1 MTGENLESEQMSLES
16 VDSKVDAVV
25 LAGSINK
32 IALFPGC
39 PPGSKAL
46 AQMHGKALIDYVL
59 DALQA
64 SPAVREGIVVGRPEV
79 LEHVG
84 RREGVRGVPARGT
97 LIDNAWTG
105 LESGGTDRVLICNPD
120 QPLLTT
126 AMVDDFLERAFRVDG
141 DLVSSWV
148 SREAV
153 DQLEPENEHK
163 FAAFGDGKFAHGNL
177 FLVRRRFPDS
187 KGVRRRL
194 DGLYRARKSPLR
206 FAWALGPKLFSLYLR
221 AQVSGRL
228 PTLEETLKTAGNAFG
243 FHLKGVMSPYAEIA
257 LDLDEPEDY
266 AAAARWLSRAA
277 TSA

>member
-1 MTGENLESEQMSLES
+1 MAEPITTSEHLGGSEP
-16 VDSKVDAVV
+16 VDAVV

-46 AQMHGKALIDYVL
+46 AELHGKALIDYVL
-59 DALQA
+59 DALQSA
-64 SPAVREGIVVGRPEV
+64 PAVREVIVVGRPEV

-84 RREGVRGVPARGT
+84 KREGVRGIPARGT

-105 LESGGTDRVLICNPD
+105 LESGGTERVLICNPD

-126 AMVDDFLERAFRVDG
+126 TMVDDFLQRAFPVGG

-148 SREAV
+148 SREAAKE
-153 DQLEPENEHK
+153 LEPENEHK
-163 FAAFGDGKFAHGNL
+163 FAPFGDGKFAHGNL
-177 FLVRRRFPDS
+177 FLVRRKFPDS
-187 KGVRRRL
+187 RQVRQRL
-194 DGLYRARKSPLR
+194 DGLYRARKNPLR
-206 FAWALGPKLFSLYLR
+206 FAWALGPKLFGLYLR
-221 AQVSGRL
+221 AKISGRL
-228 PTLEETLKTAGNAFG
+228 PTLEETLDTAGNAFG
-243 FHLKGVMSPYAEIA
+243 FHLKGVLSPYAEIA

-266 AAAARWLSRAA
+266 AAASRWLSRAA

>member
-1 MTGENLESEQMSLES
+1 MAAPIESNRMPL
-16 VDSKVDAVV
+16 DTPVDAVV
-25 LAGSINK
+25 LAGSVNK

-64 SPAVREGIVVGRPEV
+64 ARTVREIVVVGRPEV
-79 LEHVG
+79 LEHVS
-84 RREGVRGVPARGT
+84 RRDGVRGVTAKGT
-97 LIDNAWTG
+97 LIDNAWAG
-105 LESGGTDRVLICNPD
+105 LEAGGTDRVLICNPD

-126 AMVDDFLERAFRVDG
+126 RMVDDFVERAFPVDG

-153 DQLEPENEHK
+153 ESLEPENEHK

-177 FLVRRRFPDS
+177 FLVRRKFPDS
-187 KGVRRRL
+187 KAVRRRL

-206 FAWALGPKLFSLYLR
+206 FAWAMGPRLFSLYLR
-221 AQVSGRL
+221 AQISGRL
-228 PTLEETLKTAGNAFG
+228 PTLEETLNTAGDAFG
-243 FHLKGVMSPYAEIA
+243 FHLKAVLCPYAEIA

-266 AAAARWLSRAA
+266 AAAARSLSRAT